1 MPLGRCCRYSRALP
15 WSLQGSSRSC
25 ARPTRRSVAERHSTR
40 RCILTLPSRGRGRI
54 CSWIWARWT
63 PRDAAHKE
71 CERVQHTPKRLATWH
86 TANTSSRV
94 IASSFA
100 GSSDATLSRVGT
112 RAQCFVFQLFAD
124 RIGIDRYR
132 ITPPRQ
138 AEARPLKHLKHETS
152 TKHQCGATIRLEVT
166 ILVRLTQV
174 GSWFRNSVTQVKE
187 PAGHRRMSRIDV
199 IDNRVVSLVTLRRRP
214 RSDGFRRASSGLDHG
229 IGASANRPGRWRL
242 VS

>member
-1 MPLGRCCRYSRALP
+1 MRLTRSASGYNIRLKDSQHGIPPILLRES
-15 WSLQGSSRSC
+15 SLRHSPDQV
-25 ARPTRRSVAERHSTR
+25 TRR
-40 RCILTLPSRGRGRI
+40 
-54 CSWIWARWT
+54 
-63 PRDAAHKE
+63 
-71 CERVQHTPKRLATWH
+71 
-86 TANTSSRV
+86 
-94 IASSFA
+94 
-100 GSSDATLSRVGT
+100 SRVGT